1 MALPILS
8 NTEARRI
15 FLDRHLLSAR
25 PSGVGKGA
33 DLLSVIEDLGFVQLD
48 SVNTLARAHDLIL
61 FSRRNRY
68 RPKDLR
74 RLYDKDRAL
83 FEHWTHD
90 AAVIPKA
97 FYPHW
102 ALRFQ
107 RDTEQLKERWAKWRE
122 PGYEKKFQTVLDH
135 IREHGPVCSADF
147 APKEG
152 RKSGGWWDWH
162 PSKTAL
168 EFLWRSG
175 ALAVTS
181 RRGFQKVYDLTERVI
196 EENLRLPETNLA
208 PQDTIDWKCANALDR
223 LGFAT
228 PGELAAF
235 WATVTPQEARDWVAK
250 GLAQEKLCEA
260 IINDVSGNGR
270 KVVLRKETLLPEVP
284 SPVSRMRVL
293 SPFDPAIRNRQR
305 TERLF
310 GFHYRIEIFTP
321 APKRQYGYY
330 VFPLLEGDRFVGRVD
345 MKADRETGTLRVQKV
360 WPELGVQW
368 GKNRQKLFEDELGRI
383 AVFADLDR
391 IEFADDWLAN

>member
-1 MALPILS
+1 MALPVLS
-8 NTEARRI
+8 NNDARRI
-15 FLDRHLLSAR
+15 FLDRHLLCSR
-25 PSGVGKGA
+25 PSGTGRGR

-61 FSRRNRY
+61 FTRRNRY
-68 RPKDLR
+68 RPKNLR
-74 RLYDKDRAL
+74 KLYDHDRAL

-102 ALRFQ
+102 KLRFH
-107 RDTEQLKERWAKWRE
+107 RDTERLRERWAKWRE
-122 PGYEKKFQTVLDH
+122 PGYEKQFQPVLDH

-152 RKSGGWWDWH
+152 KKSGGWWDWH

-168 EFLWRSG
+168 EYLWRTG

-181 RRGFQKVYDLTERVI
+181 RRGFQKVYDLTDRVI
-196 EENLRLPETNLA
+196 EEQFHATSTDPTPES
-208 PQDTIDWKCANALDR
+208 TIDWKCANALDR

-235 WATVTPQEARDWVAK
+235 WATVTPQEARDWVSD
-250 GLAQEKLCEA
+250 GLARRLLCEA
-260 IINDVSGNGR
+260 IVTDVSGNGR
-270 KVVLRKETLLPEVP
+270 KVILRPQTLGVDVP
-284 SPVSRMRVL
+284 SPVSRLRVL

-345 MKADRETGTLRVQKV
+345 MKAERDSGTMHIAKL
-360 WPELGVQW
+360 WPEAGVRW
-368 GKNRQKLFEDELGRI
+368 GKNRLRLFEDELERL
-383 AVFADLDR
+383 AVFCGLDR
-391 IEFADDWLAN
+391 IEFSENWLAV